1 MTWASVGE
9 LVEHLRYRIEESC
22 GVRVRVFRR
31 GVAPRDTS
39 SSRPLCG
46 PASRPLA
53 GGETSGES
61 RRMWRGAGVGTSP
74 SWGVGAVRVV
84 LIVVAVWA
92 IVASTLALIMA
103 RRGHDP
109 FVWWLLGAVL
119 GPLAVP
125 LAVAHRFRSASPLVA
140 PEPGMS
146 GRVLVA
152 LRPGGDAGDVTQALS
167 ALAAVGGPVGVTL
180 ATALDADALGSQGGR
195 EAIDV
200 AARGL
205 GDVAEALVAR
215 GLVVPPVPTRVLF
228 GDPAVVL
235 AEHAVDCGYS
245 LLVVGAASRRS
256 HRIAHGSTRVRLS
269 RRGNIPVLLA
279 PTEGDLGAPTKIVSS
294 T

>member
-1 MTWASVGE
+1 M
-9 LVEHLRYRIEESC
+9 
-22 GVRVRVFRR
+22 
-31 GVAPRDTS
+31 
-39 SSRPLCG
+39 
-46 PASRPLA
+46 
-53 GGETSGES
+53 
-61 RRMWRGAGVGTSP
+61 
-74 SWGVGAVRVV
+74 GAVSVV

-125 LAVAHRFRSASPLVA
+125 LAVTHRFRSASPLVVT
-140 PEPGMS
+140 EPGMS
-146 GRVLVA
+146 GTVLVA
-152 LRPGGDAGDVTQALS
+152 LRPGAEADDVSQALA
-167 ALAAVGGPVGVTL
+167 ALAAVGGSVRVTL
-180 ATALDADALGSQGGR
+180 ATALDADAPASQSGR
-195 EAIDV
+195 EAIEV

-205 GDVAEALVAR
+205 GEVADALVGQ

-245 LLVVGAASRRS
+245 LLVVGAASPRL

-269 RRGNIPVLLA
+269 RRGHIPVLLA
-279 PTEGDLGAPTKIVSS
+279 PPERDLDAPTTRVPSS
-294 T
+294 